1 MTGDAKDFGLE
12 ILPQARKTHYNN
24 NQQHKKHQEMTE
36 MTETYV
42 ILGAGHAAGQVAQ
55 SLRSSACGFTGRIIM
70 IGEEPYLPYQ
80 RPPLSKKFLAG
91 EMDLERV
98 YFKPPGF
105 YEKFNVETKLNCR
118 ATGVERKTK
127 QITLSD
133 GSSITYDKLIFTTG
147 SRVRTIAA
155 PGVELPGI
163 FYLRTVDDVE
173 AIRAYLKPDSK
184 LVVVGGGYIGLEVAA
199 VMVSRGLDVT
209 VVEMA
214 PTVLARVV
222 DKQVAEYFAGV
233 HRKAGVKIENGVAV
247 QGFAGNGKV
256 EKVLC
261 ADGRE
266 FPADVVI
273 IGVGIVP
280 NVELAQAAGL
290 ACDNGIVVDEF
301 GRTQDPDIFAAGDCA
316 NHPNRLLG
324 RRLRLESVH
333 NALEQGKTA
342 ALAMCGKLVEYAQIP
357 WFWSDQYDL
366 KLQIVG
372 MSGTHDKVIIRGSME
387 NHKFAAFYLQGNVI
401 IAVDAV
407 NSPQEFMA
415 SKALVANKTPV
426 DLVKLANPEV
436 PMNAVAS

>member
-1 MTGDAKDFGLE
+1 
-12 ILPQARKTHYNN
+12 
-24 NQQHKKHQEMTE
+24 MTE
-36 MTETYV
+36 MSETYV
-42 ILGAGHAAGQVAQ
+42 IIGAGHAAGQVAQ
-55 SLRSSACGFTGRIIM
+55 SLRSSACGFTGRLIM
-70 IGEEPYLPYQ
+70 VGEEPYLPYQ
-80 RPPLSKKFLAG
+80 RPPLSKQFLAG
-91 EMDLERV
+91 EIGLDRV
-98 YFKPPGF
+98 YFKPPAF
-105 YEKFNVETKLNCR
+105 YEKFNVETMLNCKAVSLDR
-118 ATGVERKTK
+118 AAK
-127 QITLSD
+127 QVRLSD
-133 GSSITYDKLIFTTG
+133 GQAIGYDKLVIATG
-147 SRVRTIAA
+147 SRARTIAA
-155 PGVELPGI
+155 PGVDLPGI

-173 AIRAYLKPDSK
+173 AIRASLKPGRK
-184 LVVVGGGYIGLEVAA
+184 LVIVGGGYIGLEVAA
-199 VMVSRGLDVT
+199 VMVKSGLDVT

-222 DKQVAEYFAGV
+222 DPLVAEYFASV

-247 QGFAGNGKV
+247 QGFAGKGRV
-256 EKVLC
+256 ERVLC

-266 FPADVVI
+266 FPADIVI

-301 GRTQDPDIFAAGDCA
+301 ARTSDPAIFAAGDCA

-342 ALAMCGKLVEYAQIP
+342 ALAMCGKLVEYAQVP

-366 KLQIVG
+366 KLQIAG
-372 MSGTHDKVIIRGSME
+372 LSGGQNKVIIRGSME
-387 NHKFAAFYLQGNVI
+387 KDAFAAFYLKGSVI

-415 SKALVANKTPV
+415 SKQLIANKTPV
-426 DLVKLANPEV
+426 DLEKLGNPAV
-436 PMNAVAS
+436 PMKEITA

>member
-1 MTGDAKDFGLE
+1 
-12 ILPQARKTHYNN
+12 
-24 NQQHKKHQEMTE
+24 

-42 ILGAGHAAGQVAQ
+42 IVGAGHAAGQVAQ
-55 SLRSSACGFTGRIIM
+55 SLRSSACGFTGRLVM
-70 IGEEPYLPYQ
+70 IGEEACLPYQ

-91 EMDLERV
+91 ELDLDRV
-98 YFKPPGF
+98 YFKPPAF
-105 YEKFNVETKLNCR
+105 YEKFNIETMLNNR
-118 ATGVERKTK
+118 ADSIDRAAKRVS
-127 QITLSD
+127 LSD
-133 GSSITYDKLIFTTG
+133 GRSITYDKLIFTTG
-147 SRVRTIAA
+147 SRVRTISA

-163 FYLRTVDDVE
+163 FYLRTVADVE
-173 AIRAYLKPDSK
+173 AIRAYLKEDSK
-184 LVVVGGGYIGLEVAA
+184 LVIVGGGYIGLEVAA

-222 DKQVAEYFAGV
+222 DKQVAEYFASV

-256 EKVLC
+256 ERVLC

-266 FPADVVI
+266 FPAGVVI

-290 ACDNGIVVDEF
+290 ACDNGIAVDEF

-342 ALAMCGKLVEYAQIP
+342 ALAMCGKLVEYAQVP

-372 MSGTHDKVIIRGSME
+372 LSGAHDSVIIRGSMA
-387 NHKFAAFYLQGNVI
+387 NHAFAAFYLQGNVI

-415 SKALVANKTPV
+415 SKQLVANKTPV
-426 DLVKLANPEV
+426 DREKLADAKIH
-436 PMNAVAS
+436 MNAVAA

>member
-1 MTGDAKDFGLE
+1 M
-12 ILPQARKTHYNN
+12 P
-24 NQQHKKHQEMTE
+24 
-36 MTETYV
+36 ETYV
-42 ILGAGHAAGQVAQ
+42 IAGAGHAAGQIAQ
-55 SLRSSACGFTGRIIM
+55 SLRSSACNFTGRLIM

-80 RPPLSKKFLAG
+80 RPPLSKQFLAG
-91 EMDLERV
+91 EIGLDRV
-98 YFKPPGF
+98 YFKPPAF
-105 YEKFNVETKLNCR
+105 YEKFNVETMLNHKIVSLDR
-118 ATGVERKTK
+118 QTK
-127 QITLSD
+127 QLKLAD
-133 GSSITYDKLIFTTG
+133 GATIGYDRLVFATG

-155 PGVELPGI
+155 PGVDLPGI
-163 FYLRTVDDVE
+163 FYLRTVDDVG
-173 AIRAYLKPDSK
+173 AIRARIKPGGR
-184 LVVVGGGYIGLEVAA
+184 LVIVGGGYIGLEVAA
-199 VMVSRGLDVT
+199 VMVKHGLDVT

-222 DKQVAEYFAGV
+222 DKQVAEFFASV

-256 EKVLC
+256 ERVLC

-266 FPADVVI
+266 FPADLVI

-280 NVELAQAAGL
+280 NVEVAQAAGL
-290 ACDNGIVVDEF
+290 ACDNGITVDEF
-301 GRTQDPDIFAAGDCA
+301 ARTEDPAIFAAGDCA

-342 ALAMCGKLVEYAQIP
+342 ALAMCGKLVEYAQVP

-372 MSGTHDKVIIRGSME
+372 LSGAHDSVIIRGSME
-387 NHKFAAFYLQGNVI
+387 KHAFAAFYMKGNVI
-401 IAVDAV
+401 IAVDAI

-415 SKALVANKTPV
+415 SKQLIAAKTPI
-426 DLVKLANPEV
+426 DLKKLANLEV
-436 PMNAVAS
+436 PMKDVAA

>member
-1 MTGDAKDFGLE
+1 MARDAKDFGLE
-12 ILPQARKTHYNN
+12 IPLQSSKTHYNN
-24 NQQHKKHQEMTE
+24 NLHHQKHRKNSK

-55 SLRSSACGFTGRIIM
+55 SLRSSTCGFTGRIIM

-98 YFKPPGF
+98 YFKPPSF
-105 YEKFNVETKLNCR
+105 YEKFNIETMLNCQ
-118 ATGVERKTK
+118 AASVDRKTK
-127 QITLSD
+127 QITLRD
-133 GSSITYDKLIFTTG
+133 GRAVNYDKLIFTTG

-155 PGVELPGI
+155 PGVDLPGI

-173 AIRAYLKPDSK
+173 SIRAALKPDSK
-184 LVVVGGGYIGLEVAA
+184 LVIVGGGYIGLEVAA

-222 DKQVAEYFAGV
+222 DKQVAEYFADV

-247 QGFAGNGKV
+247 QGFAGKGKL
-256 EKVLC
+256 ERVLC

-290 ACDNGIVVDEF
+290 ACDNGIMVDEF
-301 GRTQDPDIFAAGDCA
+301 GRTADPDIFAAGDCA
-316 NHPNRLLG
+316 NHPNRLMG

-372 MSGTHDKVIIRGSME
+372 ISGTHDKVIIRGNMAK
-387 NHKFAAFYLQGNVI
+387 HAFAAFYLQGNVI
-401 IAVDAV
+401 TAVDAI

-415 SKALVANKTPV
+415 SKALVANKTPI
-426 DLVKLANPEV
+426 DLEKLANPEV
-436 PMNAVAS
+436 PMNAVAA

>member
-1 MTGDAKDFGLE
+1 
-12 ILPQARKTHYNN
+12 
-24 NQQHKKHQEMTE
+24 

-55 SLRSSACGFTGRIIM
+55 SLRSQACGFTGRLVM

-91 EMDLERV
+91 EMELERV
-98 YFKPPGF
+98 YFKPPSF
-105 YEKFNVETKLNCR
+105 YEKFNVETMLNTS
-118 ATGVERKTK
+118 AERLDREAK
-127 QITLSD
+127 QLVLSD
-133 GSSITYDKLIFTTG
+133 GRKIGYDKLIFTTG

-155 PGVELPGI
+155 PGVDLPGI

-173 AIRAYLKPDSK
+173 AIRAHLKPDSK
-184 LVVVGGGYIGLEVAA
+184 LVIVGGGYIGLEVAA

-222 DKQVAEYFAGV
+222 DIQVAQYFASV

-247 QGFAGNGKV
+247 QGFAGTGKV
-256 EKVLC
+256 EKVMC
-261 ADGRE
+261 AGGRE
-266 FPADVVI
+266 IPADTVI

-280 NVELAQAAGL
+280 NIELAQAAGL
-290 ACDNGIVVDEF
+290 ACDNGITVDEF
-301 GRTQDPDIFAAGDCA
+301 GRTQDPDIFAAGDCT

-324 RRLRLESVH
+324 RRLRLESVQ
-333 NALEQGKTA
+333 NALEQGKSA
-342 ALAMCGKLVEYAQIP
+342 ALAMCGKLTEYAQIP

-372 MSGTHDKVIIRGSME
+372 MSGAHDKVIIRGSME

-401 IAVDAV
+401 LAVDAI
-407 NSPQEFMA
+407 NCPQEFMA

-426 DLVKLANPEV
+426 DLTKLANPEV
-436 PMNAVAS
+436 PMNAIAA

>member
-1 MTGDAKDFGLE
+1 
-12 ILPQARKTHYNN
+12 
-24 NQQHKKHQEMTE
+24 

-42 ILGAGHAAGQVAQ
+42 IVGAGHAAGQVAQ
-55 SLRSSACGFTGRIIM
+55 SLRSSACGFTGRIVM

-91 EMDLERV
+91 EMELDRV
-98 YFKPPGF
+98 YFKPPTF
-105 YEKFNVETKLNCR
+105 YEKFNIEVLLNCK
-118 ATGVERKTK
+118 ATRIERKTK
-127 QITLSD
+127 QVGLDD
-133 GSSITYDKLIFTTG
+133 GRSIAYDKLIFTTG

-155 PGVELPGI
+155 PGVDLPGI
-163 FYLRTVDDVE
+163 FYLRSIDDVE

-184 LVVVGGGYIGLEVAA
+184 LVIVGGGYIGLEVAA

-247 QGFAGNGKV
+247 QGFAGKGRL

-290 ACDNGIVVDEF
+290 PCDNGIVVDEF

-372 MSGTHDKVIIRGSME
+372 ISGSHDKVIIRGSME
-387 NHKFAAFYLQGNVI
+387 KHAFAAFYLQGNVI
-401 IAVDAV
+401 TAVDAV

-415 SKALVANKTPV
+415 SKVLVANKTPV
-426 DLVKLANPEV
+426 DLEKLANPGV
-436 PMNAVAS
+436 PMNAVAAS

>member
-1 MTGDAKDFGLE
+1 
-12 ILPQARKTHYNN
+12 
-24 NQQHKKHQEMTE
+24 

-42 ILGAGHAAGQVAQ
+42 IVGAGHAAGQVAQ
-55 SLRSSACGFTGRIIM
+55 SLRSSACGFTGRLVM
-70 IGEEPYLPYQ
+70 IGEEAHLPYQ

-91 EMDLERV
+91 ELDIDRV
-98 YFKPPGF
+98 YFKPPSF
-105 YEKFNVETKLNCR
+105 YEKFNIETMLNSR
-118 ATGVERKTK
+118 ADSIDRVAKRVS
-127 QITLSD
+127 LSD
-133 GSSITYDKLIFTTG
+133 GRSITYDKLIFTTG
-147 SRVRTIAA
+147 SRVRTISA

-163 FYLRTVDDVE
+163 FYLRTVADVE
-173 AIRAYLKPDSK
+173 AIRAYLKADSK
-184 LVVVGGGYIGLEVAA
+184 LVIVGGGYIGLEVAA

-222 DKQVAEYFAGV
+222 DKQVAEYFASV
-233 HRKAGVKIENGVAV
+233 HRQAGVKIENGVAV

-256 EKVLC
+256 ERVLC

-316 NHPNRLLG
+316 NHPNRLLD

-342 ALAMCGKLVEYAQIP
+342 ALAMCGKLVEYAQVP

-372 MSGTHDKVIIRGSME
+372 LSGSHDKVIIRGSMT
-387 NHKFAAFYLQGNVI
+387 NHAFAAFYLQGNVI

-415 SKALVANKTPV
+415 SRQLVANKTPV
-426 DLVKLANPEV
+426 DLEKLADAKIH
-436 PMNAVAS
+436 MNAVAA